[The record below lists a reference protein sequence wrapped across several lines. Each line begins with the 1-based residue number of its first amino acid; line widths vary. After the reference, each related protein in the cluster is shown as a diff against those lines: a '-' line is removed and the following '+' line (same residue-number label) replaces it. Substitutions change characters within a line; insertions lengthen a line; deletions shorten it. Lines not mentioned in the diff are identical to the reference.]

1 MVHAFLQHA
10 HGHCQI
16 VPITSCTVRN
26 IDRNQSHSEKQFC
39 FAMYIYFL
47 ECSRIG
53 VEGNQERGKSINEA
67 FNQT

>member
-16 VPITSCTVRN
+16 VPITSYTVRN

-39 FAMYIYFL
+39 FVMCIYFQKAV
-47 ECSRIG
+47 G
-53 VEGNQERGKSINEA
+53 
-67 FNQT
+67 

>member
-39 FAMYIYFL
+39 YVYIFP

-53 VEGNQERGKSINEA
+53 VEGNQDREKSINEA

>member
-39 FAMYIYFL
+39 FAMYIYF
-47 ECSRIG
+47 
-53 VEGNQERGKSINEA
+53 
-67 FNQT
+67 